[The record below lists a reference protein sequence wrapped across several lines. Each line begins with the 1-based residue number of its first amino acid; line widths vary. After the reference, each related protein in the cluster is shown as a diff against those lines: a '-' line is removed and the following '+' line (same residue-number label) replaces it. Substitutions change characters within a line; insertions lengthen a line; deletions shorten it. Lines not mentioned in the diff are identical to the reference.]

1 MMNPNDSYDDF
12 DTQIQSDELIPD
24 GYEDRDDSR
33 DPRDFA
39 PQSGDDD
46 GDYGYGEDAPVDIDG
61 GYDADGYYGDDRDG
75 YDGGDDFP
83 W

>member
-1 MMNPNDSYDDF
+1 MVGLTPGKTLNIITHMEPTNNFDDF

-24 GYEDRDDSR
+24 GYED
-33 DPRDFA
+33 
-39 PQSGDDD
+39 QDD
-46 GDYGYGEDAPVDIDG
+46 GDYGYGEDCPVDIDG

>member
-1 MMNPNDSYDDF
+1 MTNPNDSYDDF

-24 GYEDRDDSR
+24 GYEDH
-33 DPRDFA
+33 
-39 PQSGDDD
+39 D
-46 GDYGYGEDAPVDIDG
+46 GDYGYGEDCPVDIDG
-61 GYDADGYYGDDRDG
+61 GYDADGYYGNDLDG